1 MSCLRIGYALTGSFC
16 TFSESFEAMKALA
29 ARGHELTP
37 IASFNSYNL
46 STRFGTAEENRRKM
60 TEICG
65 REIIRT
71 VEAAEPIGPKKM
83 FDILIVAPCTS
94 NTLAKLA
101 NGINDTPV
109 TMAVKSHLRNFGP
122 VLIAI
127 STNDALAAAA
137 RNIGALQNSRGYF
150 FVPYRQDDVRKKPM
164 SAVADFSLIPEAAE
178 LAVQGVQMQPM
189 LRGQGEDEV
198 KIVCGGSGAE
208 ISQC

>member
-1 MSCLRIGYALTGSFC
+1 MSGLRIGYALTGSFC
-16 TFSESFEAMKALA
+16 TFAESFEAMKALA

-164 SAVADFSLIPEAAE
+164 SAIADFSLIPEAAE

-189 LRGQGEDEV
+189 LRG
-198 KIVCGGSGAE
+198 
-208 ISQC
+208 

>member
-1 MSCLRIGYALTGSFC
+1 MSGLRIGYALTGSFC
-16 TFSESFEAMKALA
+16 TFSESFEAMKALV

-189 LRGQGEDEV
+189 LRG
-198 KIVCGGSGAE
+198 
-208 ISQC
+208 

>member
-1 MSCLRIGYALTGSFC
+1 MSGLRIGYALTGSFC

-178 LAVQGVQMQPM
+178 LAVQGVQMQPI
-189 LRGQGEDEV
+189 LRG
-198 KIVCGGSGAE
+198 
-208 ISQC
+208 